1 MSVGHLVQVMSSPVL
16 LFDVSEDLHVL
27 SSNLLAISQ
36 QVSSACIQEALVSHV
51 RKDKTLSSD
60 EIQTCEHIVT
70 SHCCV
75 VFFPT
80 SVNLP
85 ASPK

>member
-1 MSVGHLVQVMSSPVL
+1 ML

-27 SSNLLAISQ
+27 SSNLLAIPQ
-36 QVSSACIQEALVSHV
+36 QVTGTCIQEALISHV

-70 SHCCV
+70 IQYWT
-75 VFFPT
+75 FFPS

-85 ASPK
+85 TSPK